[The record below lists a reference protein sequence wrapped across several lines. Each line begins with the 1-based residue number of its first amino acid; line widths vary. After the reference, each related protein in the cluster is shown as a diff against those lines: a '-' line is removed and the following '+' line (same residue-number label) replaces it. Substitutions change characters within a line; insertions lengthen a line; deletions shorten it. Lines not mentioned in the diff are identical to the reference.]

1 MEVKI
6 DTREK
11 FHVITIKEPE
21 LAANMT
27 AELDNSLLPLLQR
40 EVKNVVLNL
49 EDIQNMDDAAADWLV
64 KTQQNFY
71 EQNASFV
78 VCCLQ
83 PTVENWLD
91 KKELL
96 EVMNVTPTE
105 SEAWDIVQMEEI
117 EREFLDGEG
126 GGGL

>member
-11 FHVITIKEPE
+11 FHVITIKESI

-27 AELDNSLLPLLQR
+27 ADMEKCLIPFLQTP
-40 EVKNVVLNL
+40 VKNIVLNL
-49 EDIQNMDDAAADWLV
+49 QHVAQVDETFAASLV
-64 KTQQNFY
+64 TLQQSFY
-71 EQNASFV
+71 EQMASFV

-83 PTVENWLD
+83 PKVEKWLD
-91 KKELL
+91 NQEML
-96 EVMNVTPTE
+96 EVMNVTPSE

-117 EREFLDGEG
+117 EREFFDGEEKQ
-126 GGGL
+126 